1 MIGMRTSELLRR
13 VLQKKPFAV
22 RRFTHPPNPEITRQG
37 CHLLELRNIQP
48 ETGPRNQGLLD
59 GEKQQGAAGY
69 KGNCGIYSK
78 SMQIKLD
85 QIHTSEKRA
94 SIHSQSPSDQITFKD
109 PDCSNF
115 STLTREDF
123 FFFLKGLGSGPRHI
137 KRIEE
142 QTEHMLAQKYST
154 YCNETQLQISTI
166 TRVIIP

>member
-1 MIGMRTSELLRR
+1 MRTSELLRR

-48 ETGPRNQGLLD
+48 ETGPRNWGLLD

-85 QIHTSEKRA
+85 
-94 SIHSQSPSDQITFKD
+94 
-109 PDCSNF
+109 
-115 STLTREDF
+115 
-123 FFFLKGLGSGPRHI
+123 
-137 KRIEE
+137 
-142 QTEHMLAQKYST
+142 
-154 YCNETQLQISTI
+154 
-166 TRVIIP
+166 